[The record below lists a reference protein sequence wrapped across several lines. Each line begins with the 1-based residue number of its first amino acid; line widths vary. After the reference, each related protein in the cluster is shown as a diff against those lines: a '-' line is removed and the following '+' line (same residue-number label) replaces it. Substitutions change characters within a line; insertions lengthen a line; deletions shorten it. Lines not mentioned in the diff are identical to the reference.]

1 MTERT
6 TPPADDSAESGFR
19 AGLLQKTLDP
29 LIRAVRQEVASARA
43 EISDRITAA
52 KTGVILAVAGA
63 LLGVISLALVAAL
76 AVELLALVLPLWA
89 ATAITLVIFLA
100 ATAILLVVGL
110 RGIRRGVPPVPKD
123 TLARRRSSDAP
134 RDH

>member
-1 MTERT
+1 MTDRT
-6 TPPADDSAESGFR
+6 TPRADDSADPGFR

-43 EISDRITAA
+43 EIGERISAA
-52 KTGVILAVAGA
+52 KTGVVLAVVGA

-76 AVELLALVLPLWA
+76 AVELLALILPLWA
-89 ATAITLVIFLA
+89 ATAITLVVFLA
-100 ATAILLVVGL
+100 ATGILLFTGL
-110 RGIRRGVPPVPKD
+110 RGIRRGIPPVPTD
-123 TLARRRSSDAP
+123 TLARRRSTDAP